1 MSITTKFIPH
11 SLIGVV
17 SVLPAMLVMPA
28 MATVD
33 ITADMNLNE
42 TYANG
47 VIEDF
52 VRSESGYA
60 GTLTTPSISI
70 TGTVQE
76 GDDDSVYLV
85 RVNRADSVLNLGTEA
100 NPVESITV
108 NHNGYNSRAV
118 TVWDNTSV
126 ANLYAHNIN
135 ISAEAQGLVTWGTF
149 GYESG
154 SMNVIG
160 DNINVSADFAVM
172 ARDNTVITVTGDI
185 IDIDAGYYGVYTAG
199 TGRANI
205 TANSLTI
212 SSTSGNGIDAW
223 SNDTNSGAHIA
234 NSGGIVNIETGDL
247 TVNAAYTGVGANYS
261 KSQVTINATGDV
273 NVIARGSDD
282 TRAIHAGNSTTE
294 TDITK
299 ENTSFVD
306 ITAKNIN
313 LTADKIGISA
323 MSNGWVDLHGNVNI
337 NAKDAILARGHAHV
351 NINESGEDTVKMNG
365 NVNFDYYSKNSGSL
379 INAYVNVNLA
389 NEQSYWTGN
398 TVASYLYKD
407 YPGDEIMEV
416 DSFNLSLANGAT
428 WNATQITD
436 TSRTFVDEKD
446 VTYSEGE
453 YYIALNNLSVDKGT
467 VNIADTTRGITVE
480 NANVADATFNG
491 GKLNIGNMTLSGGK
505 NTFNNNVFGID
516 NTSAL
521 TVGSGA
527 ELNLGTNSINVNT
540 LALNGTVNGELLD
553 TANFAS
559 FDVATFSG
567 DGDMNLTLKSVG
579 TYNVFKNAVF
589 ANTNI
594 ADSSVFDYS
603 WNDAGNTITVSTKS
617 ASEIIEA
624 IDNVNADS
632 VNAVVSMANAKDET
646 AQQIGNAL
654 AAALANGDTETVEHE
669 VKKLAPAEKPV
680 THSVA
685 TNVQQQVLSL
695 TANRMTGGVVGR
707 AGGDEIDADYGFW
720 AQGIYNK
727 SRYLGEFDGQSRG
740 VAVGFDALINK
751 IYTLGIGYAFS
762 NSDIDMSGDGNKMDI
777 DSHTVFVYGQYKP
790 SQWFINATLSN
801 TVSKYTEKA
810 IVLGTPAKTDY
821 DVNAFGIQAMTGYDF
836 ASGITP
842 MVGMRYL
849 HVTTDGHQRL
859 LGYVDDSQS
868 SFLSAVAGLKYAFDI
883 QDTGDIRWTPE
894 LRALATY
901 DVIADKNGATVYVP
915 GGSIYHVA
923 GNRMSR
929 GGGEL
934 GMGLKM
940 EWRGLELS
948 LNYDLQLR
956 EDYLSH
962 TGMVK
967 LRCEF

>member
-160 DNINVSADFAVM
+160 DNINDSADFAVM

-337 NAKDAILARGHAHV
+337 NVKNAILARGNAHV
-351 NINESGEDTVKMNG
+351 NINSENDDPLK
-365 NVNFDYYSKNSGSL
+365 
-379 INAYVNVNLA
+379 
-389 NEQSYWTGN
+389 
-398 TVASYLYKD
+398 
-407 YPGDEIMEV
+407 
-416 DSFNLSLANGAT
+416 
-428 WNATQITD
+428 IT
-436 TSRTFVDEKD
+436 
-446 VTYSEGE
+446 
-453 YYIALNNLSVDKGT
+453 
-467 VNIADTTRGITVE
+467 
-480 NANVADATFNG
+480 
-491 GKLNIGNMTLSGGK
+491 
-505 NTFNNNVFGID
+505 
-516 NTSAL
+516 
-521 TVGSGA
+521 
-527 ELNLGTNSINVNT
+527 
-540 LALNGTVNGELLD
+540 
-553 TANFAS
+553 
-559 FDVATFSG
+559 
-567 DGDMNLTLKSVG
+567 
-579 TYNVFKNAVF
+579 
-589 ANTNI
+589 
-594 ADSSVFDYS
+594 
-603 WNDAGNTITVSTKS
+603 
-617 ASEIIEA
+617 
-624 IDNVNADS
+624 
-632 VNAVVSMANAKDET
+632 
-646 AQQIGNAL
+646 
-654 AAALANGDTETVEHE
+654 
-669 VKKLAPAEKPV
+669 
-680 THSVA
+680 
-685 TNVQQQVLSL
+685 
-695 TANRMTGGVVGR
+695 
-707 AGGDEIDADYGFW
+707 
-720 AQGIYNK
+720 
-727 SRYLGEFDGQSRG
+727 
-740 VAVGFDALINK
+740 
-751 IYTLGIGYAFS
+751 
-762 NSDIDMSGDGNKMDI
+762 
-777 DSHTVFVYGQYKP
+777 
-790 SQWFINATLSN
+790 
-801 TVSKYTEKA
+801 
-810 IVLGTPAKTDY
+810 
-821 DVNAFGIQAMTGYDF
+821 
-836 ASGITP
+836 
-842 MVGMRYL
+842 
-849 HVTTDGHQRL
+849 
-859 LGYVDDSQS
+859 
-868 SFLSAVAGLKYAFDI
+868 
-883 QDTGDIRWTPE
+883 
-894 LRALATY
+894 
-901 DVIADKNGATVYVP
+901 
-915 GGSIYHVA
+915 
-923 GNRMSR
+923 
-929 GGGEL
+929 
-934 GMGLKM
+934 
-940 EWRGLELS
+940 
-948 LNYDLQLR
+948 
-956 EDYLSH
+956 
-962 TGMVK
+962 
-967 LRCEF
+967 